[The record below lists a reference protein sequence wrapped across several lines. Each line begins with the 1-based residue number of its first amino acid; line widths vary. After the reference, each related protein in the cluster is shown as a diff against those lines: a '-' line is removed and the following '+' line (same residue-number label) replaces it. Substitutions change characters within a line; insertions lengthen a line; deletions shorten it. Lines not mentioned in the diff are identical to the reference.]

1 MLGKEFSWR
10 TKDQLNIYAR
20 HWKAVETR
28 AVVCIVHGLGEHI
41 NRYAEV
47 AKQFNEHGFT
57 CLGNDRRGHGQS
69 EGERG
74 HSPSFEHLL
83 LEIKHLLATA
93 KAHYKDKPIFL
104 YGHSMGGNIVL
115 NYLMQEQ
122 PAIAGAIATG
132 SWIRLS
138 NPPPSLLVQVG
149 KIARRFAPK
158 VSQSNGLNAKDLS
171 RDKEACQRYLD
182 DPLVHQRITFGLAMC
197 MLDAAKKIEQFS
209 GDLCVP
215 VLIMHGDLD
224 NITDPKATEALAER
238 IDSDVELK
246 LWEGAYHEIQHE
258 INKEEV
264 IDYMV
269 DWMEG
274 QLV

>member
-1 MLGKEFSWR
+1 MLEKEFSWR

-20 HWKAVETR
+20 HWKAAETR

-47 AKQFNEHGFT
+47 AKRFNQHGFT

-74 HSPSFEHLL
+74 HAPSFAHLL

-93 KAHYKDKPIFL
+93 KAHYNGKPIFL

-115 NYLMQEQ
+115 NYLIEEK
-122 PAIAGAIATG
+122 PPIAGAIVTG
-132 SWIRLS
+132 SWIRLPK
-138 NPPPSLLVQVG
+138 PPPALLVQVG
-149 KIARRFAPK
+149 KLARRFAPK
-158 VSQSNGLNAKDLS
+158 VGQSNGLDPKDLS
-171 RDKEACQRYLD
+171 RDEAACQAYLD
-182 DPLVHQRITFGLAMC
+182 DPLVHTRITFGLAMC
-197 MLDAAKKIEQFS
+197 MLDAAKKLDKFS
-209 GDLCVP
+209 GELSIP
-215 VLIMHGDLD
+215 ILMMHGDSD
-224 NITDPKATEALAER
+224 KITDANATAELAER
-238 IDSDVELK
+238 IDSEVEVK

-264 IDYMV
+264 LDYMI
-269 DWMEG
+269 DWIEER
-274 QLV
+274 LD